1 LNIHPSLS
9 LNSCH
14 CQTTWTFSFIPKP
27 CQALPT
33 MSTNLTAEEAEALN
47 ALGSRVTA
55 IETALQGIESALKF
69 LHDNADAL
77 KSLVDASIGS
87 RLSNLENQ
95 AATAANPAE
104 VAKRATANA
113 IATIQP
119 EITALRTT
127 IDNFR
132 RDATATW
139 ATKSELNVRLA
150 NQAAPAFERSK
161 YPVPDVFSGK
171 REDWKTFSNHLT
183 LYFKAQD
190 VQYRTA
196 SGKILFAISR
206 LGNGPAFK
214 YMQTYISKFD
224 KPAAEQPQI
233 ISNYEIFLKTMA
245 DNFGVQN
252 AHLVAEALQ

>member
-1 LNIHPSLS
+1 
-9 LNSCH
+9 
-14 CQTTWTFSFIPKP
+14 
-27 CQALPT
+27 
-33 MSTNLTAEEAEALN
+33 MSSNLTVEEAEALN
-47 ALGSRVTA
+47 NLERRVGA
-55 IETALQGIESALKF
+55 VETALQGIESALKF

-77 KSLVDASIGS
+77 KALVAASISS
-87 RLSNLENQ
+87 RLANLENQ
-95 AATAANPAE
+95 SATATNPAE
-104 VAKRATANA
+104 VAKSATATA

-127 IDNFR
+127 IDDFR
-132 RDATATW
+132 RDAIATW

-196 SGKILFAISR
+196 S
-206 LGNGPAFK
+206 
-214 YMQTYISKFD
+214 
-224 KPAAEQPQI
+224 
-233 ISNYEIFLKTMA
+233 
-245 DNFGVQN
+245 
-252 AHLVAEALQ
+252 